1 MLELSRISLVKR
13 LSLFQVA
20 VILIVMGAF
29 SFGLSSLVTRQIEQ
43 RAEDNLKQE
52 VYLIVNLISSYNSA
66 LAENALSLNRVFLA
80 DFPGDFSLDTEK
92 QIQVGDRRT
101 PVLKVGLWVVN
112 LDTDIVDRFRSI
124 THAECSVFVRSG
136 NDFVRVATSF
146 HDEKG
151 NRLVGSVLDR
161 TQPAY
166 AHLLREEEFTGKTI
180 IAGREFMSSY
190 QPVKNA
196 DGKVVA
202 VVATMVDFTAG
213 LKSLTDRLLKIKIGK
228 TGYLYAMD
236 AAPGKDYGVMRIHPT
251 KAGQN
256 AIASKDAR
264 GFEFLRDILN
274 RKEGVARYLWVNSA
288 LGETAPREKI
298 VAFAYL
304 KDWNWVVAAGTYT
317 DELNTEGVFLR
328 NAMLVAAVFAVL
340 VLVSMFVLMARSW
353 ISQPLNR
360 AVRVTDVLA
369 GGDFRQIP
377 QVEAEA
383 RPTGNEVAQLE
394 RGIYRM
400 AASLCGVLAKIH
412 HAAAQVTA
420 ASQEIAATA
429 SRSSETAQ
437 NQAEKTARVVESIR
451 EMSETVAGV
460 NDHSQQAAEAA
471 RLAAETARSGGQVVH
486 ETLDVMRSIA
496 GSTQAVSAKIGDLG
510 QSTDRIGAIASLISE
525 IAQQTNLLAL
535 NAAIEAARAGEQGR
549 GFAVVAGEVRRLAER
564 TASATKEIAE
574 MIGTIQQEA
583 REAVSAMQ
591 NGQEQVA
598 LGVAKTESCGH
609 ALDQIIEMA
618 GRVGD
623 MVAQIATSAAQ
634 QSASAVEV
642 NGHVSDIADMN
653 VQSSA
658 NARETAAACRDLSS
672 LALGLQQVVG
682 QFKLDG
688 QTHRRFELEPAA

>member
-228 TGYLYAMD
+228 TGL
-236 AAPGKDYGVMRIHPT
+236 
-251 KAGQN
+251 
-256 AIASKDAR
+256 
-264 GFEFLRDILN
+264 
-274 RKEGVARYLWVNSA
+274 
-288 LGETAPREKI
+288 
-298 VAFAYL
+298 
-304 KDWNWVVAAGTYT
+304 
-317 DELNTEGVFLR
+317 
-328 NAMLVAAVFAVL
+328 
-340 VLVSMFVLMARSW
+340 
-353 ISQPLNR
+353 
-360 AVRVTDVLA
+360 
-369 GGDFRQIP
+369 
-377 QVEAEA
+377 
-383 RPTGNEVAQLE
+383 
-394 RGIYRM
+394 
-400 AASLCGVLAKIH
+400 SLCHGRRARQK
-412 HAAAQVTA
+412 TM
-420 ASQEIAATA
+420 AS
-429 SRSSETAQ
+429 
-437 NQAEKTARVVESIR
+437 
-451 EMSETVAGV
+451 
-460 NDHSQQAAEAA
+460 
-471 RLAAETARSGGQVVH
+471 
-486 ETLDVMRSIA
+486 
-496 GSTQAVSAKIGDLG
+496 
-510 QSTDRIGAIASLISE
+510 
-525 IAQQTNLLAL
+525 
-535 NAAIEAARAGEQGR
+535 
-549 GFAVVAGEVRRLAER
+549 
-564 TASATKEIAE
+564 
-574 MIGTIQQEA
+574 
-583 REAVSAMQ
+583 
-591 NGQEQVA
+591 
-598 LGVAKTESCGH
+598 
-609 ALDQIIEMA
+609 
-618 GRVGD
+618 
-623 MVAQIATSAAQ
+623 
-634 QSASAVEV
+634 
-642 NGHVSDIADMN
+642 
-653 VQSSA
+653 
-658 NARETAAACRDLSS
+658 
-672 LALGLQQVVG
+672 
-682 QFKLDG
+682 
-688 QTHRRFELEPAA
+688 